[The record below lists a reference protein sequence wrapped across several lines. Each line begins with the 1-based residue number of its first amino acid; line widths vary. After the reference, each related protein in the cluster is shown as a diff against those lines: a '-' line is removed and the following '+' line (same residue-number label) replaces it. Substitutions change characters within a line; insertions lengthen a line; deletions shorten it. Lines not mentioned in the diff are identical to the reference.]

1 MHITAVIQLSLN
13 NLRANKRRSLLTML
27 GLMIGILSVILVM
40 SAGAGAQS
48 LITNQ
53 VKARGTDQIVI
64 MSGASDPN
72 GPPASAM
79 GIITKTL
86 TEDDKDALLRSG
98 NASHLEYAAGYITG
112 NDTLSW
118 ESEERGVNY
127 TGTNAE
133 YAKME
138 NVTVA
143 SGQFFDETDEA
154 EARRVL
160 VLGSEIATEIFGNQD
175 PVGQTVKLAK
185 KQFTVVGVLKEHG
198 ATMFEDVNGAVLMPL
213 STAQQD
219 LLGVNYVSFIR
230 VKVNGEENL
239 DQAMEE
245 IRETLIDRHGEE
257 DFSIR
262 NTADLLAIL
271 TTITNALK
279 FFLVAIAGISLFVGG
294 VGIMNIMLISVR
306 EKTREIGLRKAV
318 GARDAD
324 IMRQFL
330 FETITLS
337 LVGGLVGMILGIV
350 LSFIIAQVVQ
360 GMGYDYSFIIS
371 PGSIIVSI
379 LIATGIGLVFG
390 LTPARRAAALGPT
403 EALRYE

>member
-1 MHITAVIQLSLN
+1 
-13 NLRANKRRSLLTML
+13 
-27 GLMIGILSVILVM
+27 
-40 SAGAGAQS
+40 
-48 LITNQ
+48 
-53 VKARGTDQIVI
+53 
-64 MSGASDPN
+64 
-72 GPPASAM
+72 
-79 GIITKTL
+79 
-86 TEDDKDALLRSG
+86 
-98 NASHLEYAAGYITG
+98 
-112 NDTLSW
+112 
-118 ESEERGVNY
+118 
-127 TGTNAE
+127 
-133 YAKME
+133 
-138 NVTVA
+138 
-143 SGQFFDETDEA
+143 
-154 EARRVL
+154 

-198 ATMFEDVNGAVLMPL
+198 ATMFEDVNSAVLMPL

-219 LLGVNYVSFIR
+219 LLGVNHVSFIR

-294 VGIMNIMLISVR
+294 VGIMNIMLISVK

-318 GARDAD
+318 GARDTD

-337 LVGGLVGMILGIV
+337 LVGGLVGIVLGVI
-350 LSFIIAQVVQ
+350 LSFIIAKVVQ
-360 GMGYDYSFIIS
+360 GMGYDYSFSIS
-371 PGSIIVSI
+371 LGSIIVSI

-390 LTPARRAAALGPT
+390 LAPARRAAALGPT

>member
-1 MHITAVIQLSLN
+1 MRTIAVIQLSLN

-64 MSGASDPN
+64 LAGASDPN
-72 GPPASAM
+72 GPPASAV

-86 TEDDKDALLRSG
+86 TEGDKDALLRSG
-98 NASHLEYAAGYITG
+98 NTSNLQYAAGYITG

-133 YAKME
+133 YEKME

-143 SGQFFDETDEA
+143 NGEFFDETDEA
-154 EARRVL
+154 EVRRVL

-175 PVGQTVKLAK
+175 PVGQAVKLAK

-198 ATMFEDVNGAVLMPL
+198 ATMFEDVNSAVLMPL

-219 LLGVNYVSFIR
+219 LLGVNHVSFIR

-294 VGIMNIMLISVR
+294 VGIMNIMLISVK

-318 GARDAD
+318 GARDTD

-337 LVGGLVGMILGIV
+337 LVGGLVGMVLGII

-371 PGSIIVSI
+371 PASIIVSI